1 MTDES
6 EPDVDTDTS
15 NDANA
20 NARATAS
27 HGSILQDFDAR
38 AALESAPRVK
48 VPIATVETPKDFPE
62 VAAERSLFSGSSVVL
77 VIATGIGGLA
87 LLVGAGAVF
96 WLLGK
101 NG

>member
-15 NDANA
+15 NDA